1 MVENGL
7 RNQRIAVWDGP
18 GMLLIWA
25 VALLAFARSV
35 PPPAP
40 TDSAQQIAAIFLRR
54 SDFHTYRHNLDMC
67 RSRLTRSVFVVI
79 SLQLSRIEGGL
90 CS

>member
-54 SDFHTYRHNLDMC
+54 SDSILIGIT
-67 RSRLTRSVFVVI
+67 LTCAAAALLGPF
-79 SLQLSRIEGGL
+79 LS
-90 CS
+90 